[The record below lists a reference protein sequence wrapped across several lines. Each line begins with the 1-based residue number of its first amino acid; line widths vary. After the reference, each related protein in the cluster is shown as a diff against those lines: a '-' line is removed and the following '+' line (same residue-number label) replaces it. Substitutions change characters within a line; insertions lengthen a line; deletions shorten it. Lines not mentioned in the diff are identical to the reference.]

1 MTREQALRAAAL
13 EVLRK
18 LAALD
23 KKHAAYVA
31 ALREV
36 QPDIGLVSPLPD
48 DIEVD
53 IVGLIDMIFDADD
66 IAAYLRWEAATMRDG
81 GWIGVSDREYS
92 IRTVADVAA
101 YLDAEYPLEAAQ

>member
-1 MTREQALRAAAL
+1 MMADRPILFSAPMVRALL
-13 EVLRK
+13 
-18 LAALD
+18 
-23 KKHAAYVA
+23 
-31 ALREV
+31 
-36 QPDIGLVSPLPD
+36 
-48 DIEVD
+48 
-53 IVGLIDMIFDADD
+53 DD